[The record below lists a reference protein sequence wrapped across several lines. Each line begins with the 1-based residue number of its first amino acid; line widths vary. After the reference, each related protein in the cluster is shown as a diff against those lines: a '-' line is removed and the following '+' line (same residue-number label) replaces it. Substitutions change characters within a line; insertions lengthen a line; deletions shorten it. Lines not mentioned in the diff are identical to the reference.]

1 MRFLSLTP
9 EEHKQYRRGY
19 RDLQLAYHDERM
31 SLLGVEVRPRSNATP
46 PDLNTCEHENA
57 ESKMAASRPTSDAA
71 VGGADGCL
79 QIDLV
84 AAQTERRRLHARFSE
99 VHEAELTGA
108 AAALVT
114 AEARDSQIVAPGQ
127 DWNSAAEANAPREQD
142 TASVGTHGGQ
152 GSTHG
157 EQELLRSQSTKL
169 GACTRSKSRLREQ
182 RQTGRREESVRS
194 RVETGRQREAEGSS

>member
-1 MRFLSLTP
+1 
-9 EEHKQYRRGY
+9 
-19 RDLQLAYHDERM
+19 
-31 SLLGVEVRPRSNATP
+31 
-46 PDLNTCEHENA
+46 
-57 ESKMAASRPTSDAA
+57 MAASRPTSDAA

-152 GSTHG
+152 WSTHG
-157 EQELLRSQSTKL
+157 EQELLQQPVHKT
-169 GACTRSKSRLREQ
+169 GGMHAQQEQ
-182 RQTGRREESVRS
+182 TERTETDRQERGER
-194 RVETGRQREAEGSS
+194 AK